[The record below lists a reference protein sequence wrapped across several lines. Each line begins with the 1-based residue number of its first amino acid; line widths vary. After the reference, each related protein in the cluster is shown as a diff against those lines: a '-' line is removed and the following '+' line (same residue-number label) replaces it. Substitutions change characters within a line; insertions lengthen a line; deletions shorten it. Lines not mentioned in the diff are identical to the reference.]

1 MLAPK
6 SAPFTGFPAAPCLPP
21 LDFNLNQI
29 QDKELLPTAQK
40 LIQGKRLDRQD
51 GLTLMTSTDIYG
63 LGAMAHAA
71 RLAKNQDKTFYILNR
86 HLNYTNICANH
97 CRFCAF
103 WRNEKSQDAVLLTPA
118 KAAAKAA
125 ETPQGQ
131 VDEFHIVGGCHPSLT
146 LEYYLELFQ
155 ALAKVHPNAALKA
168 FTAVEIDNIARVSGI
183 TAEEVLDA
191 LILAGLGA
199 LTGGGAEVFSPRVRE
214 RLCPNKASGQRWL
227 EVSALAHKRG
237 IPTNATL
244 LYGHIETHE
253 ERVDH
258 LLALRDQQ
266 DKSGGFNAFIPL
278 SFHPTNTFLSDLDPT
293 TGLDDLR
300 VIAVSR
306 LLLDNFPHIKSY
318 WVMLGRKLAQLA
330 LLFGADDLEG
340 TVVEEHITHDA
351 GATTAQGLT
360 EPQLL
365 KMIQSAGLKPVR
377 RDSYYRPI
385 YD

>member
-6 SAPFTGFPAAPCLPP
+6 NNHSTGFPPAPCLPP
-21 LDFNLNQI
+21 LDFDPNQI
-29 QDKELLPTAQK
+29 QDKELLPTAKK
-40 LIQGKRLDRQD
+40 LTQGKRLNRQD
-51 GLTLMTSTDIYG
+51 GLLLMTTADIYG
-63 LGAMAHAA
+63 LGAMAQAA
-71 RLAKNQDKTFYILNR
+71 RQAKNQDKTYYILNR
-86 HLNYTNICANH
+86 HLNYTNICANQ

-103 WRNEKSQDAVLLTPA
+103 WRTEYHESAILLTPA
-118 KAAAKAA
+118 EAAAKAA
-125 ETPQGQ
+125 EIPQGQ
-131 VDEFHIVGGCHPSLT
+131 VDEFHIVGGCHPTLT
-146 LEYYLELFQ
+146 LDYYLELFQ
-155 ALAKVHPNAALKA
+155 ALSKVHPTAALKA
-168 FTAVEIDNIARVSGI
+168 FTAVEIDHIARVSGLS
-183 TAEEVLDA
+183 AEEVLDA

-199 LTGGGAEVFSPRVRE
+199 LTGGGAEVFSPRVRQE
-214 RLCPNKASGQRWL
+214 LCPRKASGKRWL

-244 LYGHIETHE
+244 LYGHIETPE

-258 LLALRDQQ
+258 LLALREQQ
-266 DKSGGFNAFIPL
+266 DLTGGFNAFIPL
-278 SFHPTNTFLSDLDPT
+278 SFHPTNTFLSDLEPT

-300 VIAVSR
+300 VVAVSR

-340 TVVEEHITHDA
+340 TVVEEHISHDA

-365 KMIQSAGLKPVR
+365 KMIQAAGLKAVR